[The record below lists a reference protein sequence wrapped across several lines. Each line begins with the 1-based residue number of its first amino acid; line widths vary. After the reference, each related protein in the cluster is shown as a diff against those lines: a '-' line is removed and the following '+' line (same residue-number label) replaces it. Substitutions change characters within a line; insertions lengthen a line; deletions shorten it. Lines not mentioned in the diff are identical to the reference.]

1 MFGKN
6 KKTLVLFIAIALTF
20 IGNRVGLVRGVV
32 ASDLSQ
38 TDQAYVIQIVHTW
51 EEQTSDRLERHNRV
65 SHGTAIGPHTILTHN
80 HFFWP
85 TGAISKE
92 TMTFVNADG
101 QAVTLTPDAFVLE
114 PIDGGT
120 LLIHLPNNVTLSSA
134 SLADPIRVEQLG
146 FGDWL
151 TVHYWDDDARLHTQ
165 QDFMI
170 LYVNDGVA
178 TLFDPERR
186 INSGDSGSGA
196 YLEGKIAGNV
206 WAIHTTLD
214 GTAIGAFNVALLP
227 TQFPD
232 WLGLNNSQVTG
243 GLQ

>member
-6 KKTLVLFIAIALTF
+6 KKTLALFTAIVLTF
-20 IGNRVGLVRGVV
+20 IGGRVGLAKGVS
-32 ASDLSQ
+32 ASNLSQ
-38 TDQAYVIQIVHTW
+38 TDQAYVIQIMHTW
-51 EEQTSDRLERHNRV
+51 EEQTSTRLERHTRL

-101 QAVTLTPDAFVLE
+101 QAVTLTPDFFALE
-114 PIDGGT
+114 PIDAGT
-120 LLIHLPNNVTLSSA
+120 LLVHLPNTVTLSPTP
-134 SLADPIRVEQLG
+134 LATQSSVKQLG

-151 TVHYWDDDARLHTQ
+151 TVHYWDDNANFHTK

-178 TLFDPERR
+178 TLFDPERL

-196 YLEGKIAGNV
+196 YFEGRMAGNV
-206 WAIHTTLD
+206 WAIHTMLD
-214 GTAIGAFNVALLP
+214 GTATGVFNVALLP

-232 WLGLNNSQVTG
+232 WLGLNNNQVPD